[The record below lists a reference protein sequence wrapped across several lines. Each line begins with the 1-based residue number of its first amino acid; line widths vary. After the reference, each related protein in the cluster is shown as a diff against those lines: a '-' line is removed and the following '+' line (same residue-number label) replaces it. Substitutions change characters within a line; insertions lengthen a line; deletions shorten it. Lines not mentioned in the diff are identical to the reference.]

1 MTTVP
6 FPFASAAR
14 RPAVPSAAMTD
25 RRRLALLALLILAAS
40 ATYLVGNGATA
51 LWDRD
56 EPRYAQTSRQ
66 MLQSGDWVV
75 PHFLDLVRTAKPPMI
90 YWCQAA
96 AMAVFGDGG
105 EAGTFAARL
114 PSAVAVAVLLVGLSA
129 VLWRPLGSQRTLWTV
144 TIFATSGLT
153 LAAAKMC
160 VTDAVL
166 LVWTTAAQ
174 LCLYAAWRGR
184 ATWPVVVVWGA
195 AVGLAGLTKGPVTIG
210 VQLATL
216 AVLGVMSLLDRR
228 WPPVPAGDAAAG
240 SRVRLTAAK
249 VVVAVLLA
257 AAIFTPWA
265 VLVSRRAKA
274 IPADVGGPTNGTL
287 APGGS
292 FLWTAFKHEVLD
304 RMVTPLEQHS
314 GPPGY
319 YFASIWGTFFP
330 WSLLLPLAI
339 GVAVHRRAD
348 RRTRFALA
356 AVVGP
361 WLMFESFPT
370 KLPHYLLPVF
380 PPLAVLTADALV
392 RCLTG
397 EMADLRG
404 KPFKVA
410 VAVWAVVVAVVASA
424 PWLAVGRY
432 PTLPVGPMVT
442 LSLLGLAFGGT
453 VAALVWRERLAA
465 AAVAL
470 PLFTLAAV
478 AIAFGLY
485 LPRADFLRLAPRV
498 AAVLRDHGA
507 TAPGD
512 AAMLDYK
519 EPGLAWAQGGTIR
532 EARHLWFTP
541 AQAAGLPPWLV
552 MTGDVWDHAP
562 AALRRDWTVVADEY
576 GLSYADR
583 GRWVH
588 ALVVHRR
595 ATVTDARIVP
605 AAARTAE

>member
-1 MTTVP
+1 MYV
-6 FPFASAAR
+6 
-14 RPAVPSAAMTD
+14 
-25 RRRLALLALLILAAS
+25 
-40 ATYLVGNGATA
+40 VGNGTTA

-96 AMAVFGDGG
+96 AMAVLGDQG

-114 PSAVAVAVLLVGLSA
+114 PSAVAISVLLVGLSV
-129 VLWRPLGSQRTLWTV
+129 VLWKPLGPQRAVWTV

-153 LAAAKMC
+153 LASAKMC

-184 ATWPVVVVWGA
+184 ATWPVVVAWGA
-195 AVGLAGLTKGPVTIG
+195 AVGLAGLTKGPVTVG
-210 VQLATL
+210 VQLATV
-216 AVLGVMSLLDRR
+216 AVLGVLSLVDRR
-228 WPPVPAGDAAAG
+228 WPPAAVTR
-240 SRVRLTAAK
+240 SRAARPVRLTAAK
-249 VVVAVLLA
+249 VAVAVVLA
-257 AAIFTPWA
+257 AAIFAPWA
-265 VLVSRRAKA
+265 VLVNARAKA
-274 IPADVGGPTNGTL
+274 IPADVGGATNGTL
-287 APGGS
+287 APGRS

-319 YFASIWGTFFP
+319 YFVSVWGTFFP

-339 GVAVHRRAD
+339 GLAVHRRAD
-348 RRTRFALA
+348 PRARFALA

-380 PPLAVLTADALV
+380 PPLAVLTAEALV
-392 RCLTG
+392 RCLNG
-397 EMADLRG
+397 EVADLRG
-404 KPFKVA
+404 RAFKVA
-410 VAVWAVVVAVVASA
+410 VTVWAVVVTAVASA

-432 PTLPVGPMVT
+432 PVLPIGPMVV
-442 LSLLGLAFGGT
+442 LSASGLAFGVV
-453 VAALVWRERLAA
+453 VAALVWRERLTA

-470 PLFTLAAV
+470 PAFTLATVAV
-478 AIAFGLY
+478 AVGLY

-498 AAVLRDHGA
+498 AAVLRQRGA

-512 AAMLDYK
+512 AVMLDYK

-541 AQAAGLPPWLV
+541 AQAAQLPPWLV
-552 MTGDVWDHAP
+552 MTDDVWDHAP
-562 AALRRDWTVVADEY
+562 PDLRHDWDVVADEY

-595 ATVTDARIVP
+595 VTAP
-605 AAARTAE
+605 